1 MHVCICYIH
10 TYCRPKLWDFIVE
23 SNLANNPFSGFQHG
37 IWMQI
42 LHHFSR
48 CHLHLPSAKLKAP
61 TTTMTVRVP
70 ASQGSIDHT
79 STTKDLWMSIKVTIF
94 LSDVRGTIMQIY
106 DIYAF
111 SSKKY
116 TKQDYSKRFVW
127 QHHFTPIANGAITDI
142 LIFHAEYQHFTPLV
156 IAHTHWIKKN
166 LNWYLPS
173 SNLVTVSESCV
184 PPRSTSLTD
193 RPALWPTWRD
203 QLPQLTSALTKGET
217 KFPPRPPQTNLPQC
231 ETNRET
237 NAATTERLAFGV
249 RPIFFSLLT
258 KFCSFQA
265 FFQMAIFAK

>member
-1 MHVCICYIH
+1 
-10 TYCRPKLWDFIVE
+10 
-23 SNLANNPFSGFQHG
+23 
-37 IWMQI
+37 
-42 LHHFSR
+42 
-48 CHLHLPSAKLKAP
+48 
-61 TTTMTVRVP
+61 
-70 ASQGSIDHT
+70 
-79 STTKDLWMSIKVTIF
+79 
-94 LSDVRGTIMQIY
+94 MQIY

-111 SSKKY
+111 SGKQY

-142 LIFHAEYQHFTPLV
+142 LISHEEYQHFTPLV

-249 RPIFFSLLT
+249 RPTLFLIVDKVLLFSGIFPIGHLCKIEGLCLLSP
-258 KFCSFQA
+258 KYRQA
-265 FFQMAIFAK
+265 FVLSSTRYTNRGSLSLICFHHYHYDWGWVGKLIFHLIWHGIGQEH